1 MDCST
6 PMLPCF
12 LSSSRAC
19 LGSCTLSQWC
29 HSTISSSVVPSA
41 FAFNFSQHQGLSWWV
56 VSLHQVVKVLEYFDW
71 STEASASVLPMNI
84 QGWFPLGLIG
94 LISLLSKGLS
104 RVFSSTTIWKQH
116 SSTLYF
122 CVLKIAFMH
131 LFLKILSNQCSYQAL
146 IDLMCSD
153 FLQLL
158 STSFDI
164 VYSFVVSKAWCSITR
179 FVEMG
184 KSRQRL
190 IGSFRN
196 GGKEAFKCHSEA
208 RSLVFFNI
216 CAAKESTGIWY
227 FYKERV
233 LWLIE
238 QTLWI

>member
-1 MDCST
+1 MDIESLMPSNHLILYCPLCFCLQFFPASGSF
-6 PMLPCF
+6 PMSCF
-12 LSSSRAC
+12 
-19 LGSCTLSQWC
+19 
-29 HSTISSSVVPSA
+29 
-41 FAFNFSQHQGLSWWV
+41 FASGGQSIG
-56 VSLHQVVKVLEYFDW
+56 
-71 STEASASVLPMNI
+71 ASASVLPVNI

-94 LISLLSKGLS
+94 LISLLSKRLP
-104 RVFSSTTIWKQH
+104 RVFSSITIWKQN
-116 SSTLYF
+116 SSTLYS
-122 CVLKIAFMH
+122 CVLKIAFMY
-131 LFLKILSNQCSYQAL
+131 LFAKILSNQYSYQAL

-164 VYSFVVSKAWCSITR
+164 VYSFVVSKGWCSITH

-208 RSLVFFNI
+208 RSLVFFFFNI

-227 FYKERV
+227 FYRERI